1 VTCILADSA
10 LVGWRSVSRLRY
22 NRNGLFPETGANIM
36 MRITILGLALA
47 VTIGCQAPRRQAGP
61 APGAIVAP
69 GAPVPITQG
78 GAPLPGGPLPAGAV
92 AVPPGGQAP
101 FPTVPSNPGFT
112 PAPGGPT
119 QFPMAPSVP
128 TPGGPGASGRIES
141 NWQPAEA
148 RSNPFE
154 GRVLLAPP
162 EPITGD
168 AAKDA
173 KKQLYP
179 PQIDSGAGKAPK
191 LPATSQPVGIPQF
204 AYVNQKVAAGL
215 RPAESGGLDWLQAN
229 NYRTVLYLRLP
240 GEKDEADRKVVEKR
254 ELKYVSIEVSP
265 SLLTKETVEE
275 FFKLVRDPQQ
285 QPLFV
290 YDRDGALAG
299 GLWYL
304 WFRLAEEA
312 PDDVA
317 RIRARTLGLR
327 EDRDGAHRDMWQS
340 TQKFLNE
347 SK

>member
-1 VTCILADSA
+1 
-10 LVGWRSVSRLRY
+10 
-22 NRNGLFPETGANIM
+22 M
-36 MRITILGLALA
+36 MRIAILGLAFV
-47 VTIGCQAPRRQAGP
+47 VTIGCQAPRPRQTGP

-69 GAPVPITQG
+69 GAPVPIAQG
-78 GAPLPGGPLPAGAV
+78 MAPVPGGPVPAGAF
-92 AVPPGGQAP
+92 AVPPGGP
-101 FPTVPSNPGFT
+101 TPYPTVPSNPGFAP
-112 PAPGGPT
+112 PAGGPT
-119 QFPMAPSVP
+119 PLPTSPPPVP
-128 TPGGPGASGRIES
+128 TPGAPGASGKIES

-179 PQIDSGAGKAPK
+179 PQIDGGAGTAPK
-191 LPATSQPVGIPQF
+191 LSATSQPVGIPQF
-204 AYVNQKVAAGL
+204 AYVNPKVAAGL
-215 RPAESGGLDWLQAN
+215 RPGESDGFDWLQAN
-229 NYRTVLYLRLP
+229 KYRTVLYLRLP
-240 GEKDEADRKVVEKR
+240 GEKDEVDRKLAENR
-254 ELKYVSIEVSP
+254 ELKYMSIEVSP
-265 SLLTKETVEE
+265 SLLTKETVDE
-275 FFKLVRDPQQ
+275 FIKLVRDPQQ

-340 TQKFLNE
+340 TQKYLNE

>member
-1 VTCILADSA
+1 
-10 LVGWRSVSRLRY
+10 
-22 NRNGLFPETGANIM
+22 M
-36 MRITILGLALA
+36 MRIAILSLALV
-47 VTIGCQAPRRQAGP
+47 VTIGCQAPRPRQTGP

-69 GAPVPITQG
+69 GAPVPIAQG
-78 GAPLPGGPLPAGAV
+78 MAPVPGGPVPAGAF
-92 AVPPGGQAP
+92 AVPPGGP
-101 FPTVPSNPGFT
+101 TPYPTVPSNPGFAP
-112 PAPGGPT
+112 PAGGPT
-119 QFPMAPSVP
+119 PFPTSPPPVP
-128 TPGGPGASGRIES
+128 TPGAPGASGKIES

-179 PQIDSGAGKAPK
+179 PQIDAGASAAPK
-191 LPATSQPVGIPQF
+191 LPATAQPVGIPQF
-204 AYVNQKVAAGL
+204 AYVNPKVAAGL
-215 RPAESGGLDWLQAN
+215 RPAESDGLDWLQAN
-229 NYRTVLYLRLP
+229 KYRAVLFLRLP
-240 GEKDEADRKVVEKR
+240 GEKDEVDRKLAEKR

-265 SLLTKETVEE
+265 SLLTKETVDE
-275 FFKLVRDPQQ
+275 FIKLVRDPQQ

-304 WFRLAEEA
+304 WFRLVEEA

-340 TQKFLNE
+340 TQKYLNE